1 MSDMKLSDQMHSELL
16 FAANA
21 YQNARGV
28 LALCP
33 KRTEDALVRRGLV
46 TRDPAVAGNNPV
58 ITVKGWDYLASKGF
72 NRRAEDPGRL
82 SLEEAWDEAVALV
95 QPAEEPEA
103 VDVSQT
109 MHDELVYAAN
119 FGGNYKGILGCTRPG
134 TEAALIRRGL
144 AVLNR
149 EAHGPAPVITVKGWD
164 YLAANGIKRPA
175 KDPGRLSFE
184 EAWAEAESHMA
195 ADEAPDPAVRPH
207 PAMGVYHPAAP
218 GAESLRDVWPLRLQ
232 GEVISA
238 TVGPRGEWTVF
249 AGTTK
254 IHEGDKLPG
263 DGNPVAF
270 FAAVAEVWSAK
281 IDHERKEQAEAEA
294 AAFAEEVTVSDAV
307 RSVRAK
313 GTRLYEKAA
322 RLDEHGDGPIV
333 VMVGSTLGRK
343 VFNDN
348 PRHPKQRAARLRKD
362 AAVLTAWTQTDEDGY
377 MQYVEDGQSAP
388 GYDFEPLPRE
398 TWKQ

>member
-1 MSDMKLSDQMHSELL
+1 MSDLKVSESMY
-16 FAANA
+16 N
-21 YQNARGV
+21 
-28 LALCP
+28 
-33 KRTEDALVRRGLV
+33 
-46 TRDPAVAGNNPV
+46 
-58 ITVKGWDYLASKGF
+58 
-72 NRRAEDPGRL
+72 
-82 SLEEAWDEAVALV
+82 
-95 QPAEEPEA
+95 
-103 VDVSQT
+103 
-109 MHDELVYAAN
+109 ELVYAAS

-175 KDPGRLSFE
+175 EDPGRLSLE
-184 EAWAEAESHMA
+184 EAWAEV
-195 ADEAPDPAVRPH
+195 PDPAVRPH

-218 GAESLRDVWPLRLQ
+218 GAESLRNVRPLRLQ

-254 IHEGDKLPG
+254 IHEGDELPG
-263 DGNPVAF
+263 DSNPMTF

-281 IDHERKEQAEAEA
+281 IDHERNEQAAA
-294 AAFAEEVTVSDAV
+294 DVAAFAEEITVSDAV
-307 RSVRAK
+307 RSVRAR
-313 GTRLYEKAA
+313 GARLSEKAA

-333 VMVGSTLGRK
+333 VMVGTTLGRK
-343 VFNDN
+343 VFSDN

-362 AAVLTAWTQTDEDGY
+362 AAVLTAWTQADEDSY